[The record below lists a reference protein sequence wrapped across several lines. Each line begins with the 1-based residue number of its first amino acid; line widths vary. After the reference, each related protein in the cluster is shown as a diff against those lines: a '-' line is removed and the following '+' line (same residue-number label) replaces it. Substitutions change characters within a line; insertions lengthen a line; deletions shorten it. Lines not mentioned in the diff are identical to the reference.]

1 MARILVLFYSR
12 SGENHYDGGLKYL
25 EKGNT
30 HIVADLIAKEVGA
43 DLFQVD
49 TRKPYSEDYRTCC
62 QEAVGEWK
70 SGSRPEVKA
79 YPDSLDSYD
88 LIFVGYPIW
97 CGTMP
102 MCMYTFLEHYDLS
115 GKKLLPFCTH
125 EGSGLARSVEELA
138 KICPGA
144 DIGMPYAVRGCKVEE
159 NREELF
165 AWAWENI

>member
-1 MARILVLFYSR
+1 M
-12 SGENHYDGGLKYL
+12 
-25 EKGNT
+25 
-30 HIVADLIAKEVGA
+30 
-43 DLFQVD
+43 
-49 TRKPYSEDYRTCC
+49 
-62 QEAVGEWK
+62 GEWK